1 MMLYAQKPKKK
12 KDLSKRKENDIY
24 SKCKSICIHHN
35 SQKNKRPDIS
45 ELPSFQKAW
54 TYISASSVGR
64 AVAEKPN
71 KKIYHHKT
79 HFLHEIH
86 SLRSYDIPPF
96 LLLLCAQCRNLFTK
110 GGKK

>member
-1 MMLYAQKPKKK
+1 MMVYVQKQKKR
-12 KDLSKRKENDIY
+12 LIIKEYDIY

-79 HFLHEIH
+79 HFLREIH
-86 SLRSYDIPPF
+86 SL
-96 LLLLCAQCRNLFTK
+96 
-110 GGKK
+110 